1 MVNLSTGVLTRSA
14 SVPMDEC
21 QSSHIKNFM
30 TRLTTIKCD
39 KIYRISFALTKSAGV
54 FSCGFNLERFGHY
67 NFADLALW
75 NHTYSYIT
83 KETVIKTSNFQLKPL
98 S

>member
-1 MVNLSTGVLTRSA
+1 MTRSA

-39 KIYRISFALTKSAGV
+39 KIYQISSALEFFHVK
-54 FSCGFNLERFGHY
+54 RFGHH

-83 KETVIKTSNFQLKPL
+83 KETVIKNGNFQLKPL
-98 S
+98 PYTLGLQLI